1 MADLSRKK
9 ATNLAQLRTSAHNL
23 AIETGRYAR
32 PAVPS
37 SERKCKMCDL
47 DEVEDEVHFINRCT
61 TYEEDRRE
69 LFGNVGGP
77 QQEASDTDT
86 FVWLMQRTEK
96 EELEAIG
103 KFISKNFQRRKQT
116 P

>member
-1 MADLSRKK
+1 MK
-9 ATNLAQLRTSAHNL
+9 
-23 AIETGRYAR
+23 GY
-32 PAVPS
+32 
-37 SERKCKMCDL
+37 
-47 DEVEDEVHFINRCT
+47 
-61 TYEEDRRE
+61 
-69 LFGNVGGP
+69 GGP

>member
-1 MADLSRKK
+1 M
-9 ATNLAQLRTSAHNL
+9 
-23 AIETGRYAR
+23 
-32 PAVPS
+32 
-37 SERKCKMCDL
+37 
-47 DEVEDEVHFINRCT
+47 
-61 TYEEDRRE
+61 EDRTE

-103 KFISKNFQRRKQT
+103 KFISKNFQRHKRT

>member
-47 DEVEDEVHFINRCT
+47 DEVEDEVHFVNRCT
-61 TYEEDRRE
+61 AYEEDRRE
-69 LFGNVGGP
+69 LFGNVGEVSMLTHIYP
-77 QQEASDTDT
+77 HKPPRKIEVTI
-86 FVWLMQRTEK
+86 MQS
-96 EELEAIG
+96 LG
-103 KFISKNFQRRKQT
+103 
-116 P
+116 

>member
-1 MADLSRKK
+1 MH
-9 ATNLAQLRTSAHNL
+9 AQ
-23 AIETGRYAR
+23 RYRA
-32 PAVPS
+32 A
-37 SERKCKMCDL
+37 ERKCKMCDL

-61 TYEEDRRE
+61 AYEEDRRE

-103 KFISKNFQRRKQT
+103 KFVSKNLQRRKQT